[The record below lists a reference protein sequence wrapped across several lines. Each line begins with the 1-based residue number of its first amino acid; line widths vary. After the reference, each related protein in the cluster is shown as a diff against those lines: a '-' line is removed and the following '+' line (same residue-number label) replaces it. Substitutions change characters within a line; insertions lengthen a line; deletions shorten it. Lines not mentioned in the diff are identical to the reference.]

1 MCAGE
6 HCPASCNPCGNVPAF
21 LHARPVT
28 SAGLDAMRRAAS
40 CLAAMLLPAVLCSG
54 CAVDVQTRLEQALR
68 EGISTLNEST
78 LALSARAASALGTST
93 RLAALQQAATVGR
106 FGLRIRTSD
115 RVLHLQGLFEL
126 RANASAASVDLFDPA
141 GQPILHW
148 RQNAGEAAWIEAAGT
163 GMVSVDQAER
173 WLRQSGL
180 SGATPALNAWQWRR
194 WLDLPEGSYEQGE
207 FLIERSAG
215 RLRIV
220 SGPDEALRLTLVPT
234 DPQ

>member
-1 MCAGE
+1 M
-6 HCPASCNPCGNVPAF
+6 
-21 LHARPVT
+21 T
-28 SAGLDAMRRAAS
+28 SAGLESMRHAAFR
-40 CLAAMLLPAVLCSG
+40 LATLVFSAALCSS
-54 CAVDVQTRLEQALR
+54 CAFDVQTRLGQAWR
-68 EGISTLNEST
+68 EGMSALNEST
-78 LALSARAASALGTST
+78 LAWSTRAALAFGTSMQP
-93 RLAALQQAATVGR
+93 AALQQAATVGR

-148 RQNAGEAAWIEAAGT
+148 RQTVGEAASIEAAGT
-163 GMVSVDQAER
+163 GTVSVDQAER

-194 WLDLPEGSYEQGE
+194 WLDLPEGRYEQGE

-220 SGPDEALRLTLVPT
+220 SGPDEAMRLTLVPA